1 MSNDLIR
8 NGDGWFVNTA
18 GFQEEARHFRKYGY
32 YTEAPWGSDDWFNYW
47 RTQHDRFV
55 NGYTVGGVRITGAHY
70 YYLNFCPIN
79 RTNIKKRQK
88 GADFPDFWDY
98 DYNYFHIVDIARF
111 GCTEDEL
118 KSLNLEIKPL
128 LIDGGHHLVVAKKRR
143 AGYSYKNGAL
153 VSCIANTVRGALTI
167 IGASDTKYLYPEGTM
182 AMVTNYLDFMN
193 EHTGLA
199 KKREYVDKVSHR
211 RLSFKEYQNG
221 IPIEKGYKSD
231 IMAIT
236 FRDNPDAARGKD
248 AYLCLFEEAGK
259 FPNLLQA
266 YNATRPSLED
276 GVYVTG
282 QLLCYG
288 CVCAGT
294 KVWTKD
300 GRLINIET
308 LKQEDGIFG
317 FNYEKAIP
325 EDITYLKPPTKK
337 LCYRITTKTGRVLEC
352 SEDHPILTS
361 SFRMCYDKRI
371 TVDGKRIPLKNTK
384 YAKWIETKDL
394 LPGQQVAIINSVPVF
409 GDKEMWNPYM
419 VGLLI
424 GDGSYGFDKT
434 PVLSNCDVEIVDY
447 TLTNFNCVIEREFDT
462 KDGRKYK
469 EIRIKEITKHL
480 RSLGIYGQTKL
491 NKRLPD
497 DIHTYNSSSLAN
509 LLAGF
514 FDTDGYILK
523 AIVLTS
529 SCKPLLDQVSDV
541 LVRFGIH
548 STVIEINQ
556 KKRTDRRIKDINNYY
571 RLLIQDKFSILNF
584 QKNIPIRVAKKKKAL
599 LELLNSMSLEP
610 TKLYVKND
618 SGTYSSD
625 LAGVKFEAIRDIT
638 CIGMQDVYNLT
649 ASSSHTYIANGI
661 ITHNTGGSF
670 DSGGME
676 FAEMFYNPLT
686 YNMLPFENVWDA
698 DARGTSCG
706 FFVPAYKTLVGFID
720 DAGNSLTDKAHEH
733 EVKIRESI
741 KDGKGGMLAYNLHI
755 QEYPHNP
762 AEAFL
767 QAGDNPFPI
776 ETLTPIRNK
785 LLREDRYK
793 VLGKP
798 VKLFHLDNKVSYKI
812 DMTGSV
818 NPIYRYPAPSAQ
830 VKSGLIM
837 YEAPPDNPPRGLFL
851 IGYDPVNQD
860 EGTSLASFFVYKTGI
875 PYTET
880 HNTIVAEYTGRED
893 TTDDVNQIL
902 LMTAELYNADIMHE
916 NMSKDTITYFRT
928 RRKMDRLLGQPDA
941 VIQAATQKSVV
952 RRKAGVHM
960 TPALF
965 SDGIKYI
972 NNWLL
977 SVHHLDENEEEVLN
991 AELIPSIGLLDEMI
1005 SYRKKG
1011 NFDRLIAFIMIM
1023 FSVKESEIYAAPK
1036 KASYREELEVFL
1048 QTKITRGAKS
1058 RPQRF
1063 KYIES

>member
-1 MSNDLIR
+1 MSEFVR
-8 NGDGWFVNTA
+8 NSDGWFVNTA

-47 RTQHDRFV
+47 RTQQDRFV

-88 GADFPDFWDY
+88 GTDFPDFWDY
-98 DYNYFHIVDIARF
+98 DYNYFHIVDIARS

-118 KSLNLEIKPL
+118 KKLNLEIKPL

-143 AGYSYKNGAL
+143 AGYSYKNAAL

-231 IMAIT
+231 IMAVT

-288 CVCAGT
+288 
-294 KVWTKD
+294 
-300 GRLINIET
+300 
-308 LKQEDGIFG
+308 
-317 FNYEKAIP
+317 
-325 EDITYLKPPTKK
+325 
-337 LCYRITTKTGRVLEC
+337 
-352 SEDHPILTS
+352 
-361 SFRMCYDKRI
+361 
-371 TVDGKRIPLKNTK
+371 
-384 YAKWIETKDL
+384 
-394 LPGQQVAIINSVPVF
+394 
-409 GDKEMWNPYM
+409 
-419 VGLLI
+419 
-424 GDGSYGFDKT
+424 
-434 PVLSNCDVEIVDY
+434 
-447 TLTNFNCVIEREFDT
+447 
-462 KDGRKYK
+462 
-469 EIRIKEITKHL
+469 
-480 RSLGIYGQTKL
+480 
-491 NKRLPD
+491 
-497 DIHTYNSSSLAN
+497 
-509 LLAGF
+509 
-514 FDTDGYILK
+514 
-523 AIVLTS
+523 
-529 SCKPLLDQVSDV
+529 
-541 LVRFGIH
+541 
-548 STVIEINQ
+548 
-556 KKRTDRRIKDINNYY
+556 
-571 RLLIQDKFSILNF
+571 
-584 QKNIPIRVAKKKKAL
+584 
-599 LELLNSMSLEP
+599 
-610 TKLYVKND
+610 
-618 SGTYSSD
+618 
-625 LAGVKFEAIRDIT
+625 
-638 CIGMQDVYNLT
+638 
-649 ASSSHTYIANGI
+649 
-661 ITHNTGGSF
+661 TGGSF

-686 YNMLPFENVWDA
+686 YNMLPFENVWDS

-720 DAGNSLTDKAHEH
+720 EAGNSLTEKALEH
-733 EVKIRESI
+733 ELKIRESI

-798 VKLFHLDNKVSYKI
+798 VKLFYDENKVKYKI

-830 VKSGLIM
+830 VKSGVIM

-902 LMTAELYNADIMHE
+902 LMVAELYNADIMHE

-1023 FSVKESEIYAAPK
+1023 FSVKENEIYTTPR

-1048 QTKITRGAKS
+1048 QTKIMRGAKS
-1058 RPQRF
+1058 KPKRF